1 MMEVIPAIDIRA
13 GRCVRLIQGDYSKET
28 IFADNPM
35 EMAIKWESEGAEYLH
50 IIDLDGAKE
59 GSAVTVSYT
68 HLTLPTIYSV

>member
-35 EMAIKWESEGAEYLH
+35 EMAIKWESELSLIH
-50 IIDLDGAKE
+50 I
-59 GSAVTVSYT
+59 
-68 HLTLPTIYSV
+68 